1 MALASPGRIKAGQA
15 YIEITSD
22 SAKLVSGIKKAQERV
37 VNFGQS
43 LKGLGTNM
51 VLMGSLTS
59 YPLLRSL
66 GTYSDFDDKI
76 RTLAATLS
84 TTVDKITPL
93 KTLIQEL
100 GATTAFSASQVAQG
114 AIDLAHTGF
123 AANELKYVL
132 KPTLNLV
139 RATGEELDKLGEVA
153 EQAGAIARM
162 YGKEVEDFKH
172 VTNVM
177 AYAANESAMGITDL
191 AEAMKMAG
199 PYAKLIGENIEDSA
213 AALML
218 MANMGVKG
226 SLAGTS
232 LRNIYLTQAAAV
244 GNLNDQNEEIQ
255 KTGKQNLSYFTQ
267 LGIKL
272 KDTSGKMR
280 STTAIMQDLALA
292 LKRAPNDY
300 KAKALMEQ
308 FGMRGSI
315 GAANMASDTQGF
327 LTKATNNLKK
337 LATENENYAATIA
350 DAQESG
356 LGGFK
361 RSSLAQFEAMQISFG
376 EGFWQLVAEY
386 KKGISNSI
394 GLLHNFIESNKK
406 LFATLALGTG
416 AFVGIGVALFAFGI
430 LLKGYGL
437 VVAGFAKTIG
447 LLASVLKLPIVAFQ
461 VLSGTISTFTSVI
474 KIGVGSLLA
483 ITKSIKA
490 ISKVVLIQS
499 HALKLLTGAW
509 KIYKMTGV
517 VATQTVGVAFKQAFT
532 ALKGMNIIGNLA
544 GKLLLSFSN
553 LGVAIL
559 AIAGG
564 VYIWERWG
572 SSIKKTISNAFSDNK
587 SIDSFKNRAIKAF
600 ESIKKDGALAIKSI
614 QQSLEIKDF
623 AGALKT
629 AFAGLKVV
637 LLEAIDPF
645 MLAWDKFKADN
656 HGWMAQIKSFLGYY
670 YGKIKIAALKDKHEA
685 ERAQEEEYVM
695 RDTGRVNAA
704 GQKVYEKFYKPQK
717 DEKRR
722 AGFGPNVRVTY
733 HYSEKAQKQ
742 LAEWTKIA
750 AQNEVRR
757 ANEMKALEAEILKS
771 ENSDLQTPDVVGN
784 MKKREVEIKKAR
796 AELKSKVKEANAFAK
811 QYNLLASLTS
821 LFENQSTSI
830 YKEDKSSIKGQA
842 MLNAEMSKFDSM
854 GIDQREVALRDA
866 IKAARENILSIKQ
879 EFEKYKEGV
888 LADKVVTTEEQNKL
902 REFILRLGEANTRL
916 GTLKNKLDATN
927 QETQNILST
936 ENKRQSS
943 VKGGWSLREYQST
956 SAAEKLYE
964 VNVKSYLELQKIRKN
979 SKEGIVTSNAKVQY
993 V

>member
-22 SAKLVSGIKKAQERV
+22 SAKLVNGIKKAQERV

-93 KTLIQEL
+93 KKLIQDL

-162 YGKEVEDFKH
+162 YGKDVEDFKH

-177 AYAANESAMGITDL
+177 AYAANESAMSITDL

-218 MANMGVKG
+218 MANMSVKG

-232 LRNIYLTQAAAV
+232 LRNIYLTQATAV
-244 GNLNDQNEEIQ
+244 GNLNDQSEEIQ

-315 GAANMASDTQGF
+315 GAANMASDTLGF

-361 RSSLAQFEAMQISFG
+361 RTSLAQFEAMQISFG
-376 EGFWQLVAEY
+376 EGFWQLVAKY

-394 GLLHNFIESNKK
+394 GLLHNFIENNKK

-461 VLSGTISTFTSVI
+461 VLSGTINTFTSVI

-572 SSIKKTISNAFSDNK
+572 DTIKKTISNAFSDNK

-600 ESIKKDGALAIKSI
+600 ENIKKDGALALKTI

-623 AGALKT
+623 ASALKN
-629 AFAGLKVV
+629 AFAGLKVI

-656 HGWMAQIKSFLGYY
+656 HSWMAQIKSFLGYY

-717 DEKRR
+717 D
-722 AGFGPNVRVTY
+722 VLDMVTPQGMPIY
-733 HYSEKAQKQ
+733 KYSEEGQKK
-742 LAEWTKIA
+742 LGEWTKIA
-750 AQNEVRR
+750 FQNELRR
-757 ANEMKALEAEILKS
+757 HAEMKKLEADILKS
-771 ENSDLQTPDVVGN
+771 QNSGLAPVDVVGN
-784 MKKREVEIKKAR
+784 MKQREIAIKEAQ
-796 AELKSKVKEANAFAK
+796 AELKAQIAEANAFAK

-854 GIDQREVALRDA
+854 GIDQREIALRDA

-936 ENKRQSS
+936 ESKRQSS